1 MYAFLH
7 DFRTF
12 SLFFT
17 ALLRPDVT
25 LHPLRA
31 CVAHSAW
38 IQAFGTMRWRSLH
51 LEWCKSDGPPR
62 TASSSTMYS
71 PSVSLLCSFSTS
83 CFSAVTHLSVLH
95 VCVLQEGY
103 GIGDDEYSCAYD
115 GCRQLIW
122 YNARSKPHSHPC
134 WKEGMHYTHKIH
146 TVMTADHS
154 FFSYYLTIQFQ
165 IVS

>member
-1 MYAFLH
+1 MFHVISSKVTHFWMISEHFLSV
-7 DFRTF
+7 FA
-12 SLFFT
+12 

-25 LHPLRA
+25 LHPLKA
-31 CVAHSAW
+31 CVVHFAW
-38 IQAFGTMRWRSLH
+38 TQAFGTMRWQSLH
-51 LEWCKSDGPPR
+51 LEWCKLDGPPR

-71 PSVSLLCSFSTS
+71 PAVSLLCSFSTS

-134 WKEGMHYTHKIH
+134 WKEGMHCRPL
-146 TVMTADHS
+146 
-154 FFSYYLTIQFQ
+154 FFYYYLTIQFE